1 MGMALTMAM
10 KIKTLLQL
18 QLACIAK
25 FLFISN
31 LWTEMMFQILPMAII
46 MKLSL
51 MMNDISDSV
60 PGPINLYRPLPL
72 HHEPLWRQSSGHR
85 CPAEAILW
93 RVQVIKYTSWAL
105 PEFLGFLLLHLKYV
119 PLWHQL
125 ISFWNFHC
133 NTYQICSASGVARF
147 LCHFCT
153 SFPCRC
159 LFSLYLSIS
168 IYICINIYIYLSQFF
183 CICLAGAN
191 FELTMRHECFQ
202 DKLCVQLLTYL
213 FKFSAW
219 SWRFNRPQIIHIHNI
234 HK

>member
-1 MGMALTMAM
+1 MYLWSLIIEDNGHGIDNGDEDKNFAS
-10 KIKTLLQL
+10 
-18 QLACIAK
+18 IAIG
-25 FLFISN
+25 LYCQVPLYQQSLNRDDVSN
-31 LWTEMMFQILPMAII
+31 IAHGNNYEIVI
-46 MKLSL
+46 
-51 MMNDISDSV
+51 NGDIGDSV
-60 PGPINLYRPLPL
+60 PGPINLYRPLPV

-168 IYICINIYIYLSQFF
+168 IYICINIYIFVSIFLYLS
-183 CICLAGAN
+183 CRC
-191 FELTMRHECFQ
+191 
-202 DKLCVQLLTYL
+202 
-213 FKFSAW
+213 
-219 SWRFNRPQIIHIHNI
+219 
-234 HK
+234 

>member
-18 QLACIAK
+18 QLACISK

-85 CPAEAILW
+85 CPAKAILW
-93 RVQVIKYTSWAL
+93 RVQVIKYL
-105 PEFLGFLLLHLKYV
+105 RNPK
-119 PLWHQL
+119 
-125 ISFWNFHC
+125 SFWLLNLAFEICSFVASMKIILKFFHY
-133 NTYQICSASGVARF
+133 NASNQICSASGVARF

-159 LFSLYLSIS
+159 LFFIFVYFYLYLYQHL
-168 IYICINIYIYLSQFF
+168 YICLNFF
-183 CICLAGAN
+183 VFVLQVLISSWQWDMNVFRTNYVFNYWHTFSN
-191 FELTMRHECFQ
+191 F
-202 DKLCVQLLTYL
+202 QLDLDDL
-213 FKFSAW
+213 
-219 SWRFNRPQIIHIHNI
+219 IV